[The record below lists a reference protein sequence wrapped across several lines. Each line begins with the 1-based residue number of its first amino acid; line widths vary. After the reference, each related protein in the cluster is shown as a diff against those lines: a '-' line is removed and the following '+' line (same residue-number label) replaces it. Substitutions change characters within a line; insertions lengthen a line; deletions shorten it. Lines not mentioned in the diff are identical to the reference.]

1 MAMYAVNYDGL
12 RKRDTYNELIDYL
25 QFGQEKIIY
34 PDRFAKRLRES
45 PEISNLL
52 DGEGFGK
59 KELEEQQLSHMKEL
73 MKEFAVRQ
81 AGGTTQFSRAEPANN
96 NSNVN
101 NGNSPNYDAPFQDQ
115 GDNISQTVNENNRNR
130 ENRNQNTAE
139 RNRQNLNAVHQQNT
153 AGLLGAHNMLE
164 SPNVT
169 ERRQEQYNSQRNP
182 QFYLRKETN
191 RFNEELRQKV
201 ERNNDLQNKRSTAS
215 SSGQMASPQ
224 QFNISTPPPS
234 PRLEYD
240 SRLEGKYNKRLV
252 ESMANRK
259 PIVPKLRGTP
269 PSETQKQDREE
280 QLQQKRASAAQIA
293 KKRER
298 KKEPNTKRSRQK
310 TPYGARQ
317 T

>member
-1 MAMYAVNYDGL
+1 MYAINYDGL

-25 QFGQEKIIY
+25 QFGQEKITY
-34 PDRFAKRLRES
+34 PDRFAKRIRES
-45 PEISNLL
+45 PQISNLL
-52 DGEGFGK
+52 DGEGLGK
-59 KELEEQQLSHMKEL
+59 KELEERENSFMKEL

-81 AGGTTQFSRAEPANN
+81 AGGTAQFSRAEPANS

-115 GDNISQTVNENNRNR
+115 GDNISQTVNENNRNK

-153 AGLLGAHNMLE
+153 AGLLGAHNMLDP
-164 SPNVT
+164 PNVT
-169 ERRQEQYNSQRNP
+169 ERRQEQYNFQRNP

-201 ERNNDLQNKRSTAS
+201 ERNKDLQNKRSTAS
-215 SSGQMASPQ
+215 SSQSPQ
-224 QFNISTPPPS
+224 QFNISTPPLS
-234 PRLEYD
+234 PRDTPDKLQKSYD
-240 SRLEGKYNKRLV
+240 KRLV
-252 ESMANRK
+252 ETMAKRK

-269 PSETQKQDREE
+269 PPETQKQDREE

-293 KKRER
+293 KKKR
-298 KKEPNTKRSRQK
+298 KEKRTKHKEVKTKNSIRCTSNVSMM
-310 TPYGARQ
+310 
-317 T
+317 

>member
-1 MAMYAVNYDGL
+1 MAMYAINYDGL

-45 PEISNLL
+45 PQISNLL

-81 AGGTTQFSRAEPANN
+81 AGGTAQFSRAEPANN

-115 GDNISQTVNENNRNR
+115 GDNISQTVNENNRNK

-201 ERNNDLQNKRSTAS
+201 ERNKDLQNKRSTAS
-215 SSGQMASPQ
+215 SSQSPQ

-234 PRLEYD
+234 PRFEYD

-259 PIVPKLRGTP
+259 PTVQKQRP
-269 PSETQKQDREE
+269 PETQKQDREE
-280 QLQQKRASAAQIA
+280 QLQQKRTSAAQIA
-293 KKRER
+293 KKEKGKKNQTQRGQDR
-298 KKEPNTKRSRQK
+298 KPHTVRVKRK
-310 TPYGARQ
+310 YDII
-317 T
+317 

>member
-34 PDRFAKRLRES
+34 PDRFAKQLRES
-45 PEISNLL
+45 PQISNLL

-81 AGGTTQFSRAEPANN
+81 AGGTAQFSRAEPANN

-259 PIVPKLRGTP
+259 PTVQKQKP
-269 PSETQKQDREE
+269 PETQKQDREE

>member
-1 MAMYAVNYDGL
+1 MAMYAINYDGL

-25 QFGQEKIIY
+25 QFGQEKITY
-34 PDRFAKRLRES
+34 PDRFAKRIRES
-45 PEISNLL
+45 PQISNLL
-52 DGEGFGK
+52 DGEGLDK
-59 KELEEQQLSHMKEL
+59 KELEERENSFMKEL

-81 AGGTTQFSRAEPANN
+81 AGGTAQFSRAEPANN

-115 GDNISQTVNENNRNR
+115 GDNISQTVNENNRNK

-153 AGLLGAHNMLE
+153 AGLLGAHNMLDP
-164 SPNVT
+164 PNVT
-169 ERRQEQYNSQRNP
+169 ERRQEQYNFQRNP
-182 QFYLRKETN
+182 QFYLRKDTN

-201 ERNNDLQNKRSTAS
+201 ERNKDLQNKRSTAS
-215 SSGQMASPQ
+215 SSQSPQ
-224 QFNISTPPPS
+224 QFNISTPPLS
-234 PRLEYD
+234 PRDTPDKLQKSYD
-240 SRLEGKYNKRLV
+240 KRLV
-252 ESMANRK
+252 ETMAKRK
-259 PIVPKLRGTP
+259 PTVQKQKP
-269 PSETQKQDREE
+269 PETQKQDREE

-310 TPYGARQ
+310 APYGARQ

>member
-1 MAMYAVNYDGL
+1 MYAINYDGL

-45 PEISNLL
+45 PQISNLL

-59 KELEEQQLSHMKEL
+59 KELEEQQLSHVKEL

-81 AGGTTQFSRAEPANN
+81 AGGTAQFSRAEPANN

-115 GDNISQTVNENNRNR
+115 GDNISQTVNENNRNK

-139 RNRQNLNAVHQQNT
+139 RNRQNLNAVHQQNA
-153 AGLLGAHNMLE
+153 AGLLGAHNMLDP
-164 SPNVT
+164 PNVT
-169 ERRQEQYNSQRNP
+169 ERRQEQYNFQRNP

-201 ERNNDLQNKRSTAS
+201 ERNKDLQNKRSTAS
-215 SSGQMASPQ
+215 SSQSPQ

-240 SRLEGKYNKRLV
+240 ARLEGKYNKRLV

-259 PIVPKLRGTP
+259 PTVQKSKSTP
-269 PSETQKQDREE
+269 PRTNEVLE
-280 QLQQKRASAAQIA
+280 QKRASATQIA

-310 TPYGARQ
+310 TPYDARQ

>member
-1 MAMYAVNYDGL
+1 MAMYAINYDGL

-25 QFGQEKIIY
+25 QFGQEKITY
-34 PDRFAKRLRES
+34 PDRFAKRIRES
-45 PEISNLL
+45 PQISNLL
-52 DGEGFGK
+52 DGEGLGK
-59 KELEEQQLSHMKEL
+59 KELEERENSFMKEL

-81 AGGTTQFSRAEPANN
+81 AGGTAQFSRAEPANN

-115 GDNISQTVNENNRNR
+115 GDNISQTVNENNRNK

-153 AGLLGAHNMLE
+153 AGLLGAHNMLDP
-164 SPNVT
+164 PNVT
-169 ERRQEQYNSQRNP
+169 ERRQEQYNFQRNP

-191 RFNEELRQKV
+191 RFNTELRQKV
-201 ERNNDLQNKRSTAS
+201 ERNKDLQNKRSTAS

-224 QFNISTPPPS
+224 QFNISTPPLS
-234 PRLEYD
+234 PRDTPDKLQKSYD
-240 SRLEGKYNKRLV
+240 KRLV
-252 ESMANRK
+252 ETMAKRK

-269 PSETQKQDREE
+269 PPETRKQDREE